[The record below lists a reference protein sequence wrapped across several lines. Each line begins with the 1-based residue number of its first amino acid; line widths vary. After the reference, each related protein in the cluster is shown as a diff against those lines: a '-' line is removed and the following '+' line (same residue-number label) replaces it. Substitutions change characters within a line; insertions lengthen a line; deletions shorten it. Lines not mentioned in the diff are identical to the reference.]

1 MAPGLV
7 PSPRHPGGCLFLLVF
22 LTGSERRGNFIHGA
36 RPRAIARHPGG
47 CDDMLL
53 SLSDPRA
60 QRGENG
66 VTRQTTSST
75 THSLTGPSP
84 CASMATIPLMRFCA
98 CFIYVFLPLRVNT
111 LHICFCLE
119 FFGPRANGGQQ
130 SYYTH
135 MYSSS
140 GPYGG
145 QILVLV
151 FFICL
156 LIMMSTLTPVGAL

>member
-7 PSPRHPGGCLFLLVF
+7 PSPRHPGGC
-22 LTGSERRGNFIHGA
+22 
-36 RPRAIARHPGG
+36 
-47 CDDMLL
+47 DDMLL
-53 SLSDPRA
+53 SLSNPHA

-66 VTRQTTSST
+66 VTRQTTSPT

-84 CASMATIPLMRFCA
+84 SASMATIPLMWFCA
-98 CFIYVFLPLRVNT
+98 CFIYVYLPLRVNT

-130 SYYTH
+130 SYDTH
-135 MYSSS
+135 VYSSS

-145 QILVLV
+145 QILV
-151 FFICL
+151 
-156 LIMMSTLTPVGAL
+156 